1 MSKIENL
8 FNALRED
15 KESIFY
21 AADQLTKNLINKAK
35 KSFYPKDK
43 GFINLFK
50 ENKQQIEENKKRVV
64 INKILLTTPFIPKKS
79 NVEWSTLYSFK
90 GPFEALQADIADIW
104 FLAKSAVD
112 PHYCL
117 LVVDLFIN
125 MTYTYPMKRR
135 KQLAAKIAQSYED
148 IKSERQQQ
156 LNI

>member
-43 GFINLFK
+43 VFVNLFK
-50 ENKQQIEENKKRVV
+50 ENKQQINEENKKRVV

-79 NVEWSTLYSFK
+79 NVERSTLYSFN
-90 GPFEALQADIADIW
+90 GPFEALQADIADI
-104 FLAKSAVD
+104 
-112 PHYCL
+112 
-117 LVVDLFIN
+117 
-125 MTYTYPMKRR
+125 
-135 KQLAAKIAQSYED
+135 
-148 IKSERQQQ
+148 
-156 LNI
+156 